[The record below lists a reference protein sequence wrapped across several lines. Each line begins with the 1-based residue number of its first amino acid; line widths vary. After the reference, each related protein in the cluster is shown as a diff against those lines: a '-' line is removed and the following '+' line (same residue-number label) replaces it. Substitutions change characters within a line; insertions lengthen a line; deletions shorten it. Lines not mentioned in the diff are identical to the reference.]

1 MRKYLR
7 CAIAGAC
14 ALAAGG
20 AGAASFDAVT
30 GEIKAG
36 NFKQI
41 TSVLVAR
48 HGKVLYEQYF
58 DGEGAQGLR
67 NTRSVTKTVGGMLVG
82 AAVERKLLTVDAP
95 VMPFFKDKMPVA
107 HPDPRKDRI
116 TVEDLLTMSSI
127 VECDDFNEFS
137 RGHEERMYLIE
148 DWIRFY
154 LDLPVRGFP
163 EWTPSPA
170 KQPYGRAF
178 SYCTAGTAL
187 IAPLL
192 ERATGRSVQD
202 FADEVLFKPLGIEP
216 VKWQLQPSGTAMTGG
231 SLSLRS
237 RDLWKL
243 GQLYLNGGK
252 WAGKQVLPQAWVER
266 SIKPHARVREGVDY
280 GYLWWLQPFTV
291 GDRKVATYAMSGLG
305 GNKVYVLPEWDTVVV
320 ITTTNFRV
328 PGPHPLTEKLLTT
341 LILPALPP
349 E

>member
-1 MRKYLR
+1 
-7 CAIAGAC
+7 
-14 ALAAGG
+14 
-20 AGAASFDAVT
+20 
-30 GEIKAG
+30 
-36 NFKQI
+36 
-41 TSVLVAR
+41 
-48 HGKVLYEQYF
+48 
-58 DGEGAQGLR
+58 
-67 NTRSVTKTVGGMLVG
+67 MLVG

-216 VKWQLQPSGTAMTGG
+216 VKWQLQPSGTAMNGG

>member
-58 DGEGAQGLR
+58 DGEWAQGLR

-95 VMPFFKDKMPVA
+95 IMPFFKDKMPVA

-148 DWIRFY
+148 DWSRFY

-163 EWTPSPA
+163 EWTPPPD

-216 VKWQLQPSGTAMTGG
+216 VKWQLQPSGTAMICT
-231 SLSLRS
+231 
-237 RDLWKL
+237 
-243 GQLYLNGGK
+243 
-252 WAGKQVLPQAWVER
+252 
-266 SIKPHARVREGVDY
+266 
-280 GYLWWLQPFTV
+280 
-291 GDRKVATYAMSGLG
+291 
-305 GNKVYVLPEWDTVVV
+305 
-320 ITTTNFRV
+320 
-328 PGPHPLTEKLLTT
+328 
-341 LILPALPP
+341 LPP
-349 E
+349 WT